1 MNVFATVVFLLPAV
15 AVVLGWS
22 TDLCMCRYGL
32 AGLLRRFDE
41 FCAVF

>member
-22 TDLCMCRYGL
+22 TDLACVYRDGL
-32 AGLLRRFDE
+32 PGLFRMLDE
-41 FCAVF
+41 C